1 MKGNT
6 MTTRNR
12 EQAMRYGG
20 IRGTMY
26 KHPKPKDIKPEG
38 EDQPREQKLAP
49 KDRGVPKWLQE
60 VIDKGGSYYEDPN
73 TGEVTITGEST
84 EPIFRINAKP
94 IKKKKLS
101 KKEYVS
107 NVVTAHIKK
116 NPKVSLFN
124 LSEVGRLAEEQYDDD
139 TNKVKKEVFNV

>member
-1 MKGNT
+1 
-6 MTTRNR
+6 MTTRTR
-12 EQAMRYGG
+12 EQAMKHGG
-20 IRGTMY
+20 IRGTEY
-26 KHPKPKDIKPEG
+26 RHPLPKEIKPEG
-38 EDQPREQKLAP
+38 EDQPRENKKAP

-60 VIDKGGSYYEDPN
+60 IIDQGGSYYENPK

-101 KKEYVS
+101 KEEYVS

-124 LSEVGRLAEEQYDDD
+124 LSEVGRLAEEQYDKE
-139 TNKVKKEVFNV
+139 NKKTRGE

>member
-1 MKGNT
+1 
-6 MTTRNR
+6 MTTRN
-12 EQAMRYGG
+12 EFQAMKHGG
-20 IRGTMY
+20 IKGTEY

-60 VIDKGGSYYEDPN
+60 VIDQGGSYYEDPK

-139 TNKVKKEVFNV
+139 TNTVKKEVFNV

>member
-1 MKGNT
+1 
-6 MTTRNR
+6 MTTRTR
-12 EQAMRYGG
+12 EQAMKHGG

-26 KHPKPKDIKPEG
+26 KHPKPKDIKIKPEG

-60 VIDKGGSYYEDPN
+60 VIDKGGSYYEDPK

-101 KKEYVS
+101 RKEYVS

-124 LSEVGRLAEEQYDDD
+124 LSEVSRLAEEQYDDMK
-139 TNKVKKEVFNV
+139 TFKVKKEVFNV